1 VRQPLLKSKAISS
14 GRSDFSSRSSSVGR
28 KTSAPRTC
36 LTPLNTSPAPSPV
49 NASRLI
55 PKNAYTLDNNSN
67 RLPKI
72 SRLVSVQGGPGDIAA
87 RSRRTGDEPGPTG
100 SALLVM
106 TIGMVV
112 VAFMAA
118 TVPGLDPVTTMSR
131 RAGPEPQQAR
141 AAVPARRSR
150 SGTRWRYSRQR
161 LLPGGDREI
170 SYR

>member
-1 VRQPLLKSKAISS
+1 
-14 GRSDFSSRSSSVGR
+14 
-28 KTSAPRTC
+28 
-36 LTPLNTSPAPSPV
+36 V

-141 AAVPARRSR
+141 AAVPARRSVLDGDILASDCSREAIERYPIGRLALPVAARGRAFAVTVTAVQDR
-150 SGTRWRYSRQR
+150 SVHDTVFQV
-161 LLPGGDREI
+161 PGDLI
-170 SYR
+170 LQL